1 MLNVPICCK
10 MTINTTNS
18 DPMEEGKKLL
28 NLINVSGDTF
38 VILKELAADGNKDE
52 EDLLKNLNS
61 SGQTM
66 INNLILILKK

>member
-1 MLNVPICCK
+1 
-10 MTINTTNS
+10 
-18 DPMEEGKKLL
+18 MEEGKKLL